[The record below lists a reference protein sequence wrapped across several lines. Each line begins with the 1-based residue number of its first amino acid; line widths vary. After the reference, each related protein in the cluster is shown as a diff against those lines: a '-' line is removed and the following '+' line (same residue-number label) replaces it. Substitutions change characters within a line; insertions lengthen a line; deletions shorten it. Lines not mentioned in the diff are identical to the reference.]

1 MGMIYAE
8 QLEYMSLDSMQEM
21 HESEI
26 KILNEIDNLAFIYE
40 RDRSGLEALEEKLM
54 EYDKHVRKHFSS
66 EEELML
72 KYDYPSYEMH
82 KMAHDMFLEDWDRSV
97 RLWKKYDEVDKI
109 IYFIRKTPEWLL
121 MHVNSVDASTS
132 HFLALKMQEDQG

>member
-8 QLEYMSLDSMQEM
+8 QLEFMSLDSMQDM

-26 KILNEIDNLAFIYE
+26 KILNDIDNLAFDYE
-40 RDRSGLEALEEKLM
+40 RDKVGLDKLKAKLD
-54 EYDKHVRKHFSS
+54 EYDKHVREHFSS
-66 EEELML
+66 EEALML

-82 KMAHDMFLEDWDRSV
+82 KMAHDMFLEDWERSV
-97 RLWKKYDEVDKI
+97 KLWKKYDEVDKI
-109 IYFIRKTPEWLL
+109 IYFIRKTPEWLV

-132 HFLALKMQEDQG
+132 DYLMRKIDEQ